1 MANTPTTPK
10 KEEHRAGQAMD
21 KARDSASQAVDK
33 GRDAASSVGD
43 ALGHAA
49 SAVGSTVGNAASA
62 VGTTVGNAASAVG
75 SSVSNMA
82 SNVGHKADDMTSSA
96 GSSIKNFGE
105 TIRDKGPQEG
115 MLGSAT
121 QAVASTVEQ
130 TGQYLEQ
137 AGLSGMFDDL
147 TEVIKRNPFPAVLV
161 GVGVGILIGRAL
173 RS

>member
-1 MANTPTTPK
+1 MANTPTTPR

-33 GRDAASSVGD
+33 GREAASSVGD

-49 SAVGSTVGNAASA
+49 SAVGATVGNAASTA
-62 VGTTVGNAASAVG
+62 ASTVGNV
-75 SSVSNMA
+75 A
-82 SNVGHKADDMTSSA
+82 SNVGHKADDLTQSA

-121 QAVASTVEQ
+121 EAVANTVEQ
-130 TGQYLEQ
+130 TGRYLEQ

-161 GVGVGILIGRAL
+161 GVGIGILIGRAL